1 MVERIQRTLELAHP
15 QRATSITAPA
25 PLEPTVAANNG
36 GPEALHTVGNG
47 AAETLR
53 TPVAA
58 RARVVALD
66 REMLSERRVILPD
79 DTGAAAHAYR
89 MLRSQIL
96 RQARA
101 HKLKMI
107 GVVSAV
113 DGEGKTL
120 TAVNLAFSLAAE
132 PNQTALLVDLDLR
145 QPGVAQLLW
154 LGAEQGLDSW
164 FEGETPLADLF
175 FRFEGIERL
184 RVLPTLKPVP
194 GSSELLAHARAHEL
208 LSELKGRY
216 PDRLII
222 VDLPPVL
229 LADDFLTIAPQLD
242 CVLLVVSEGRSRRE
256 DVSRMKELLGGVR
269 VLGTVLNASRESEH
283 RSY

>member
-1 MVERIQRTLELAHP
+1 VVERIHRTLELALLHRP
-15 QRATSITAPA
+15 SPNAGDASFEPPA
-25 PLEPTVAANNG
+25 AANNG
-36 GPEALHTVGNG
+36 AADTARVRVNG
-47 AAETLR
+47 AESAW
-53 TPVAA
+53 TPLTAGA
-58 RARVVALD
+58 RLVPID

-79 DTGAAAHAYR
+79 ETSAAAHAYR
-89 MLRSQIL
+89 MLRTQIL
-96 RQARA
+96 RQARV

-107 GVVSAV
+107 GIVSAV

-120 TAVNLAFSLAAE
+120 TAVNLALSLAAE
-132 PNQTALLVDLDLR
+132 PNQTVLLVDLDLR

-164 FEGETPLADLF
+164 FEGEAKLADLF
-175 FRFEGIERL
+175 VGFEGVERF
-184 RVLPTLKPVP
+184 RVLPTLKPVA
-194 GSSELLAHARAHEL
+194 GSSELLASANTHAL
-208 LSELKGRY
+208 LAELKDRY
-216 PDRLII
+216 ENRLII

-229 LADDFLTIAPQLD
+229 LADDFLTIAPHLD

-269 VLGTVLNASRESEH
+269 VLGTVLNASRESER

>member
-1 MVERIQRTLELAHP
+1 MERIQRTLELAHP
-15 QRATSITAPA
+15 PRATSIAAPA
-25 PLEPTVAANNG
+25 PIESTAAANNG
-36 GPEALHTVGNG
+36 ATDTARSEGNI
-47 AAETLR
+47 AAETGRQL
-53 TPVAA
+53 VSV
-58 RARVVALD
+58 RARVAPLD

-89 MLRSQIL
+89 MLRTQIL

-164 FEGETPLADLF
+164 FAGETALADLF
-175 FRFEGIERL
+175 VRFEGVERL
-184 RVLPTLKPVP
+184 RVLPTLNSVT
-194 GSSELLAHARAHEL
+194 GSSELLAGARAHEL
-208 LSELKGRY
+208 LAELKGRY
-216 PDRLII
+216 TDRLII

-229 LADDFLTIAPQLD
+229 LADDFLTIAPHLD

-269 VLGTVLNASRESEH
+269 VLGTVLNVSGESEQ

>member
-15 QRATSITAPA
+15 QRATSTLPPA
-25 PLEPTVAANNG
+25 PLDPAVAANNG
-36 GPEALHTVGNG
+36 ATEIV
-47 AAETLR
+47 R
-53 TPVAA
+53 TPASS
-58 RARVVALD
+58 ARVVPLD
-66 REMLSERRVILPD
+66 REMLRERRVILPD
-79 DTGAAAHAYR
+79 ETGAAAHAYR
-89 MLRSQIL
+89 MLRTQIL

-101 HKLKMI
+101 HKLRMI

-145 QPGVAQLLW
+145 QPGVAPLLW
-154 LGAEQGLDSW
+154 LGAEQGLDDW
-164 FEGETPLADLF
+164 FEGETGLADLF
-175 FRFEGIERL
+175 VSIEGIERL
-184 RVLPTLKPVP
+184 RVLPTLRPIA
-194 GSSELLAHARAHEL
+194 GSSELLAGARAHEL
-208 LSELKGRY
+208 LAELRGRY
-216 PDRLII
+216 ADRLVI

-242 CVLLVVSEGRSRRE
+242 CVLLVVSEGYSRRE

-269 VLGTVLNASRESEH
+269 VLGTVLNASAESEH

>member
-15 QRATSITAPA
+15 PRAASIVAPA

-36 GPEALHTVGNG
+36 
-47 AAETLR
+47 AAEPGRLEGNVAADTSRQL
-53 TPVAA
+53 VAA
-58 RARVVALD
+58 RARVVPLD

-79 DTGAAAHAYR
+79 DSGAAAHAYR
-89 MLRSQIL
+89 MLRTQIL
-96 RQARA
+96 RQART
-101 HKLKMI
+101 HRLKMI

-154 LGAEQGLDSW
+154 LGAERGIDSW
-164 FEGETPLADLF
+164 FAGETALADLF
-175 FRFEGIERL
+175 VRFEGIERL
-184 RVLPTLKPVP
+184 RVLPTLNPVA
-194 GSSELLAHARAHEL
+194 GSSELLAGTRTHEL
-208 LSELKGRY
+208 FVELKSRY
-216 PDRLII
+216 ADRLVII
-222 VDLPPVL
+222 DLPPVL

-269 VLGTVLNASRESEH
+269 VLGTVLNVSGESER

>member
-1 MVERIQRTLELAHP
+1 VVERIQRTLELAHP
-15 QRATSITAPA
+15 QRANSIAIPA
-25 PLEPTVAANNG
+25 PLEPAAAANNG
-36 GPEALHTVGNG
+36 VAETVYASGNS

-53 TPVAA
+53 AAVAA
-58 RARVVALD
+58 RARVIPLD
-66 REMLSERRVILPD
+66 RKTLSERRVILPD
-79 DTGAAAHAYR
+79 DISAAAHAYR
-89 MLRSQIL
+89 MLRAQIL
-96 RQARA
+96 PQARA
-101 HKLKMI
+101 HKLRMI

-164 FEGETPLADLF
+164 FEGETALADLF
-175 FRFEGIERL
+175 VRFEGIERL
-184 RVLPTLKPVP
+184 RVLPTLKPVA
-194 GSSELLAHARAHEL
+194 GSSERLAHARAHEL
-208 LSELKGRY
+208 LAELKSRY
-216 PDRLII
+216 VDRLII

-269 VLGTVLNASRESEH
+269 VLGTVLNVSGESER

>member
-15 QRATSITAPA
+15 QRADCVPAA
-25 PLEPTVAANNG
+25 PLEAAAAANNG
-36 GPEALHTVGNG
+36 VAETIPTGGTT

-53 TPVAA
+53 TTAAA
-58 RARVVALD
+58 RARVIPLD
-66 REMLSERRVILPD
+66 RETLRERRVILPD
-79 DTGAAAHAYR
+79 DAGAAAHAYR
-89 MLRSQIL
+89 MLRAQVL

-101 HKLKMI
+101 HKLRMI

-113 DGEGKTL
+113 DGEGKTI

-164 FEGETPLADLF
+164 FEGQTALADLF
-175 FRFEGIERL
+175 VRFEGIDRL
-184 RVLPTLKPVP
+184 RVIPTLRPVS
-194 GSSELLAHARAHEL
+194 GSSELLAHVRTHEL
-208 LSELKGRY
+208 LSELKSRY
-216 PDRLII
+216 ADRLII

-269 VLGTVLNASRESEH
+269 VLGTVLNTSGESE
-283 RSY
+283 RRGY

>member
-1 MVERIQRTLELAHP
+1 
-15 QRATSITAPA
+15 
-25 PLEPTVAANNG
+25 VAANNG
-36 GPEALHTVGNG
+36 ATETSRAEGNG
-47 AAETLR
+47 AVEAGRQLLS
-53 TPVAA
+53 V
-58 RARVVALD
+58 RARVVPLD
-66 REMLSERRVILPD
+66 REMLTERRVILPD

-89 MLRSQIL
+89 MLRTQIL
-96 RQARA
+96 RQARM
-101 HKLKMI
+101 HKLKVI

-113 DGEGKTL
+113 DGEGKTV

-164 FEGETPLADLF
+164 FAGETSLADLF
-175 FRFEGIERL
+175 VRFDGIERL
-184 RVLPTLKPVP
+184 RVLPTLNPVA
-194 GSSELLAHARAHEL
+194 GSSELLAGARAHEL
-208 LSELKGRY
+208 LAELRNRY
-216 PDRLII
+216 ADRLII
-222 VDLPPVL
+222 VDLPPAL

-256 DVSRMKELLGGVR
+256 DVTRMKELLGGIR
-269 VLGTVLNASRESEH
+269 VLGTVLNVSRESER

>member
-1 MVERIQRTLELAHP
+1 VVERIQRTLELAHP
-15 QRATSITAPA
+15 ARVTPIPAPA
-25 PLEPTVAANNG
+25 PLEPTAAANNG
-36 GPEALHTVGNG
+36 ATEPVHPEGNV
-47 AAETLR
+47 AADAGR
-53 TPVAA
+53 QGVAA
-58 RARVVALD
+58 RARVVPLD

-79 DTGAAAHAYR
+79 DSGGAAHAYR

-145 QPGVAQLLW
+145 QPGIAQLLW

-164 FEGETPLADLF
+164 FGGETALADLF
-175 FRFEGIERL
+175 VRFEGIERL
-184 RVLPTLKPVP
+184 RVLPTLNPMA
-194 GSSELLAHARAHEL
+194 GSSELLAGARVHEL
-208 LSELKGRY
+208 LAELKNRY
-216 PDRLII
+216 ADRLII
-222 VDLPPVL
+222 LDLPPVL

-269 VLGTVLNASRESEH
+269 VLGTVLNVSRESER

>member
-1 MVERIQRTLELAHP
+1 MVERIHRTLELAHP
-15 QRATSITAPA
+15 PRAASIPAPA
-25 PLEPTVAANNG
+25 PLEPVAAANNG
-36 GPEALHTVGNG
+36 VAEAARPDGSLTADTGRQ
-47 AAETLR
+47 L
-53 TPVAA
+53 PVP
-58 RARVVALD
+58 RARVVPLD

-89 MLRSQIL
+89 MLRTQIL
-96 RQARA
+96 RQART

-154 LGAEQGLDSW
+154 LGAERGLDSW
-164 FEGETPLADLF
+164 FVGETALADLF
-175 FRFEGIERL
+175 VRFEGIDRL
-184 RVLPTLKPVP
+184 RVLPTLNPVA
-194 GSSELLAHARAHEL
+194 GSSELLAGARAHEL
-208 LSELKGRY
+208 LAELRNRY
-216 PDRLII
+216 ADRLII

-269 VLGTVLNASRESEH
+269 VLGTVLNVSGESER

>member
-1 MVERIQRTLELAHP
+1 VVERIQRMLELAHP
-15 QRATSITAPA
+15 QRTNVVPSPV
-25 PLEPTVAANNG
+25 PLEPTAAANNG
-36 GPEALHTVGNG
+36 LADTVHTG
-47 AAETLR
+47 ASGAVETQRL
-53 TPVAA
+53 PVAA
-58 RARVVALD
+58 RARLVPLD

-79 DTGAAAHAYR
+79 DAGAAAHAYR
-89 MLRSQIL
+89 MLRAQIL

-101 HKLKMI
+101 HKLTVI

-164 FEGETPLADLF
+164 FAGETPLTDLF
-175 FRFEGIERL
+175 VRFENIERL
-184 RVLPTLKPVP
+184 RVLPTLNPVA
-194 GSSELLAHARAHEL
+194 GSSELLAGARAREL
-208 LSELKGRY
+208 LTELKSRY
-216 PDRLII
+216 ADRLII

-229 LADDFLTIAPQLD
+229 LADDFLTIAPLLD

-256 DVSRMKELLGGVR
+256 DVTRMKELLGGVR
-269 VLGTVLNASRESEH
+269 VLGTVLNVSSESER

>member
-1 MVERIQRTLELAHP
+1 VVERIQRTLELAHP
-15 QRATSITAPA
+15 QRATSTPPA
-25 PLEPTVAANNG
+25 PLDPAVAANNG
-36 GPEALHTVGNG
+36 AT
-47 AAETLR
+47 ETDR
-53 TPVAA
+53 TPPAT
-58 RARVVALD
+58 RARVVPLD
-66 REMLSERRVILPD
+66 REMLRERRVILPD

-89 MLRSQIL
+89 MLRTQIL

-101 HKLKMI
+101 HKLRMI

-145 QPGVAQLLW
+145 QPGVAPLLW
-154 LGAEQGLDSW
+154 LGAEQGLDGW
-164 FEGETPLADLF
+164 FEGETGLADLF
-175 FRFEGIERL
+175 VSIEGIERL
-184 RVLPTLKPVP
+184 RVLPTLRPIA
-194 GSSELLAHARAHEL
+194 GSSELLAGARGHEL
-208 LSELKGRY
+208 LAELRGRY
-216 PDRLII
+216 ADRLVI

-242 CVLLVVSEGRSRRE
+242 CVLLVVSEGYSRRE

-269 VLGTVLNASRESEH
+269 VLGTVLNASAESEH